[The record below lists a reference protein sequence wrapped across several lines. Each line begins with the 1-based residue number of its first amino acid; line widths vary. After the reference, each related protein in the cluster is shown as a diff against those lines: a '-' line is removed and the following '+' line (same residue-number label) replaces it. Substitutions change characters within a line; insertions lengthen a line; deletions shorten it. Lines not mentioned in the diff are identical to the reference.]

1 MIKTVTDLEGDS
13 RAPSPR
19 AEEFWSP
26 FPLPVADMPGR
37 AVPLSSGR
45 PPPPPPPH
53 YFIENF
59 LKILNINN

>member
-45 PPPPPPPH
+45 PPPPLKGGLSDLIMH
-53 YFIENF
+53 FIF
-59 LKILNINN
+59 